1 VKGNQVFT
9 FPEGFRLGKGKTVT
23 ITSGPKAYEDSPSV
37 LKWTFSTIWN
47 NDGDPAEL
55 LDDKG
60 RLSELTTL
68 RKFVRNFTDGI
79 SWLIL
84 NS

>member
-1 VKGNQVFT
+1 VKGDQVFT

-23 ITSGPKAYEDSPSV
+23 ITSGFKAYEDSPSV
-37 LKWTFSTIWN
+37 LKWTSSTIWN

-60 RLSELTTL
+60 RLVSSLPE
-68 RKFVRNFTDGI
+68 KI
-79 SWLIL
+79 SWEFYRWYFLAYFK
-84 NS
+84 